1 MPSRKYELHGRFV
14 FYADDTA
21 DAYDK
26 LAQHF
31 AALAKG
37 LDTGIGL
44 PESHVKL
51 RPVLMSGS
59 YAAVEA
65 PTRPEIAPAPAPGP
79 AIEKLKL

>member
-37 LDTGIGL
+37 LDTEIGL
-44 PESHVKL
+44 PSRTSSSAL
-51 RPVLMSGS
+51 CS
-59 YAAVEA
+59 
-65 PTRPEIAPAPAPGP
+65 
-79 AIEKLKL
+79 